1 MEKIQALFK
10 IQSRLTLVAFMSLL
24 MAFTGCK
31 SKDTKGDSAATK
43 ASTTDIVNPE
53 RLAKAEDEISVM
65 TFNVENMFDNL
76 HDKGTEDYT
85 YLPRAQKGSAEV
97 AEFCMKVKSK
107 FYREECNYKD
117 WNDEI
122 VAFKLSQVGKTIKYI
137 DHGKGPDII
146 LMAEVE
152 NLNILNQ
159 LVDTQLKDF
168 GYQTRVLIEGPDL
181 RGIDPAIISK
191 FPLKGKPVLH
201 LIPYKDENPE
211 QLKYAKRS
219 RGVIE
224 ATVILP
230 NKKELTV
237 MAVHFPSQANPTEWR
252 KQAIEFVKNKMLEY
266 EKKGRAVIAGGDMNT
281 TATEEGRNGYFSKIF
296 SQAGPVSHLVG
307 CDHCKGSHN
316 YKGEWSFL
324 DVMVYGNS
332 ISKAGLTLI
341 PESIQVVITPDNSIH
356 GSPLR
361 FDDEKKEGVAD
372 HFPLYSRLKISSSKK
387 K

>member
-1 MEKIQALFK
+1 MEKIQTLFK
-10 IQSRLTLVAFMSLL
+10 IQSRLTIFVFISFLAVAPF
-24 MAFTGCK
+24 GCK
-31 SKDTKGDSAATK
+31 SKDTKGADTPVAAG
-43 ASTTDIVNPE
+43 SDIIAPE
-53 RLAKAEDEISVM
+53 RLSKAADEISVM
-65 TFNVENMFDNL
+65 TFNVENMFDNV

-85 YLPRAQKGSAEV
+85 YLPRTQKGSAEV
-97 AEFCMKVKSK
+97 GEFCMKVKSK
-107 FYREECNYKD
+107 FYRDECNFKD
-117 WNDEI
+117 WNDEV

-137 DHGKGPDII
+137 DAGRGPDII

-152 NLNILNQ
+152 NMNILNQ
-159 LVDTQLKDF
+159 LVDTQLQGL

-181 RGIDPAIISK
+181 RGIDPAILSK
-191 FPLKGKPVLH
+191 FPLKGKPILH
-201 LIPYKDENPE
+201 IIPYKDDNPE

-230 NKKELTV
+230 NKKELTL
-237 MAVHFPSQANPTEWR
+237 MSVHFPSQANPTEWR
-252 KQAIEFVKNKMLEY
+252 KQAIEFLKAKITEY
-266 EKKGRAVIAGGDMNT
+266 EKKGRAVIAGGDMNI
-281 TATEEGRNGYFSKIF
+281 TATEEGRNGYFSKIL

-324 DVMVYGNS
+324 DVMVYSNAL
-332 ISKAGLTLI
+332 SKVGLTLI
-341 PESIQVVITPDNSIH
+341 PESIQVVKTPDNSLN

-361 FDDEKKEGVAD
+361 FDEDNKVGVAD
-372 HFPLYSRLKISSSKK
+372 HFPLYSRLKISMKK

>member
-1 MEKIQALFK
+1 MEKIQTLFK
-10 IQSRLTLVAFMSLL
+10 IQLRLTIIVFMSFLAL
-24 MAFTGCK
+24 AQVGCK
-31 SKDTKGDSAATK
+31 NKDIKFDDTATQGK
-43 ASTTDIVNPE
+43 TDIVAPS
-53 RLAKAEDEISVM
+53 RLSKAADEISVM
-65 TFNVENMFDNL
+65 TFNVENMFDNI

-97 AEFCMKVKSK
+97 GEFCQTVKSK
-107 FYREECNYKD
+107 FYREECNFKD
-117 WNDEI
+117 WNDDI
-122 VAFKLSQVGKTIKYI
+122 VQFKLSQVGKTIKYI
-137 DHGKGPDII
+137 DHGSGPDII

-159 LVDTQLKDF
+159 LADTELKGL

-181 RGIDPAIISK
+181 RGIDPAILSK
-191 FPLKGKPVLH
+191 FPLKGKPILH
-201 LIPYKDENPE
+201 LIPYKDEDPQ

-230 NKKELTV
+230 NKKELTL
-237 MAVHFPSQANPTEWR
+237 MAVHFPSQANPTAWR
-252 KQAIEFVKNKMLEY
+252 QQAIEFLKGKITEY
-266 EKKGRAVIAGGDMNT
+266 EKKGRAVIAGGDMNI
-281 TATEEGRNGYFSKIF
+281 TATEEGRNGYFSKIL

-324 DVMVYGNS
+324 DVIVYGNAL
-332 ISKAGLTLI
+332 SKVGLTLI
-341 PESIQVVITPDNSIH
+341 PESIQVVKTPENSIH

-372 HFPLYSRLKISSSKK
+372 HFPLYSRLKISSKK

>member
-1 MEKIQALFK
+1 MEKIQTLFK
-10 IQSRLTLVAFMSLL
+10 IQSRLTIIVFISVLTAF
-24 MAFTGCK
+24 AGCK
-31 SKDTKGDSAATK
+31 SKDTKVTETATSA
-43 ASTTDIVNPE
+43 SSDIIPQD
-53 RLAKAEDEISVM
+53 RLAKGADEISVM
-65 TFNVENMFDNL
+65 TFNVENMFDNV

-85 YLPRAQKGSAEV
+85 YLPRSQKGTAEV
-97 AEFCMKVKSK
+97 GDFCTKVKSK
-107 FYREECNYKD
+107 FYREECNFKD

-122 VAFKLSQVGKTIKYI
+122 VSFKLFQIGKTIKYI
-137 DHGKGPDII
+137 DGGAGPDII

-159 LVDTQLKDF
+159 LADTQLQGL

-181 RGIDPAIISK
+181 RGIDPAILSK
-191 FPLKGKPVLH
+191 FPLKGKPILH
-201 LIPYKDENPE
+201 LIPYKDEDPE

-224 ATVILP
+224 ATVVLP

-252 KQAIEFVKNKMLEY
+252 KQAVEFLRNKISEY
-266 EKKGRAVIAGGDMNT
+266 EKKGRAVIAGGDMNI
-281 TATEEGRNGYFSKIF
+281 TATEEGRNGYFSKTL
-296 SQAGPVSHLVG
+296 SQVGPVSHLVG

-324 DVMVYGNS
+324 DVIVYANS
-332 ISKAGLTLI
+332 ISKVGLALI
-341 PESIQVVITPDNSIH
+341 PESIQVVKTPDNSIH

-372 HFPLYSRLKISSSKK
+372 HFPLYSRLKISSKK

>member
-1 MEKIQALFK
+1 MEKIQTLFK
-10 IQSRLTLVAFMSLL
+10 IQLRPTIIVFMSLL
-24 MAFTGCK
+24 ALAPVGCK
-31 SKDTKGDSAATK
+31 NKDIKSNDTAQTNA
-43 ASTTDIVNPE
+43 DIIAPE
-53 RLAKAEDEISVM
+53 RLSKAADEISVM
-65 TFNVENMFDNL
+65 TFNVENMFDNI
-76 HDKGTEDYT
+76 HDKGTEDYA

-97 AEFCMKVKSK
+97 GDFCQTVRSK
-107 FYREECNYKD
+107 FYREECNFKD
-117 WNDEI
+117 WNDDI
-122 VAFKLSQVGKTIKYI
+122 VKFKLLQVGNTIKYI
-137 DHGKGPDII
+137 DQGTGPDII

-159 LVDTQLKDF
+159 LVDTELKGM

-181 RGIDPAIISK
+181 RGIDPAILSK
-191 FPLKGKPVLH
+191 FPLKGKPILH
-201 LIPYKDENPE
+201 IIPYKDEDPQ

-230 NKKELTV
+230 NKKELTL
-237 MAVHFPSQANPTEWR
+237 MAVHFPSQANPTAWR
-252 KQAIEFVKNKMLEY
+252 QQAVEFLKSKITEY
-266 EKKGRAVIAGGDMNT
+266 EKKGRAVIAGGDMNI
-281 TATEEGRNGYFSKIF
+281 TATEEGRNGYFSKIL

-324 DVMVYGNS
+324 DVIVYGNA
-332 ISKAGLTLI
+332 IAKVGLTLI
-341 PESIQVVITPDNSIH
+341 PESIQVVKTPANNIH

-361 FDDEKKEGVAD
+361 FDDENKEGVAD
-372 HFPLYSRLKISSSKK
+372 HFPLYSRLKISSKK